1 MLRRKPY
8 WQAKKLRIKED
19 KDSLN
24 SLRPTIWG
32 ASWNVP
38 SAIPVNQICQ
48 KNFMASLKGICQLTD

>member
-38 SAIPVNQICQ
+38 SADRTRYAR
-48 KNFMASLKGICQLTD
+48 KTLWLL